1 MGFAARI
8 NRLIPLEA
16 PKERAETAGFRSP
29 STIAARRFYCASPMD
44 RLLSWCSF
52 QSVLSRR
59 TRSGRC
65 LISPPIDAVACGV
78 DAAHGKPL
86 PDLFEVTT
94 ASCGIAFASA
104 ARTAPPATLA
114 RRRFPPVSEDQIGWL
129 QDRFGHDLR
138 LSKSVGSEKTAT
150 HPAPRR
156 DRRSDVF
163 SPATSGGQLRDGT
176 AGAVGR
182 SQTTFLYLVVH
193 GFWAVL
199 VVSLLQAAMLA
210 PLVPLADALSLAH
223 ARPQQNT
230 AGFEYGWVR
239 GVGSAAFVAGTLL
252 AGHAAGG
259 YGLTA
264 IMWLSATALLAIPF
278 AAKFVPA
285 FPDREG
291 VGPQHHERLEHPWL
305 TLLRQRAF
313 ARVTLIAALVL
324 GSHAMYDS
332 FAVIRWREAGISPGS
347 IGLLWSESVAAEVL
361 VFLLIGTTLLK
372 VLKPIGAFG
381 LAASCGLVRWG
392 VMAQT
397 TEVTALALVQPL
409 HGFTF
414 ALLHLA
420 SMRLITDTVP
430 SGLAGTAQAVYG
442 LVGVGG
448 ATAVLIVVSG
458 WLYGRFGPAGF
469 WAMALL
475 CIAAFPVIWTLHR
488 ELSALLLVRQGP
500 R

>member
-1 MGFAARI
+1 MAF
-8 NRLIPLEA
+8 
-16 PKERAETAGFRSP
+16 ERRVLL
-29 STIAARRFYCASPMD
+29 RFMLLYSALFSAFGCASPFLPAFLAGRGLEPEELGLVLGAATALRLVCGPIAGRVAD
-44 RLLSWCSF
+44 RLQAFRVEL
-52 QSVLSRR
+52 
-59 TRSGRC
+59 
-65 LISPPIDAVACGV
+65 AVCAIL
-78 DAAHGKPL
+78 A
-86 PDLFEVTT
+86 
-94 ASCGIAFASA
+94 ASA
-104 ARTAPPATLA
+104 AL
-114 RRRFPPVSEDQIGWL
+114 
-129 QDRFGHDLR
+129 
-138 LSKSVGSEKTAT
+138 
-150 HPAPRR
+150 
-156 DRRSDVF
+156 
-163 SPATSGGQLRDGT
+163 
-176 AGAVGR
+176 
-182 SQTTFLYLVVH
+182 LYLVVY

-199 VVSLLQAAMLA
+199 VISLLQAAALA
-210 PLVPLADALSLAH
+210 PLVPLADALSLAY

-230 AGFEYGWVR
+230 AGFEYAWVR

-259 YGLTA
+259 YGLPA

-285 FPDREG
+285 FPERES
-291 VGPQHHERLEHPWL
+291 VGPQHHERLDHPWL

-332 FAVIRWREAGISPGS
+332 FAVIRWREAGIRPEI
-347 IGLLWSESVAAEVL
+347 IGLLWSESVAAEML

-372 VLKPIGAFG
+372 VLKPTGAFG

-397 TEVTALALVQPL
+397 TEVAALALVQPL

-475 CIAAFPVIWTLHR
+475 CIAAFAVIWTLHR